1 MEQPCRST
9 TNGTIFHQQSD
20 RNNENSENSCFALF
34 ISFEKGYTEFK
45 RLQQPK
51 FMALDRRKYMREIL
65 ISTESG
71 SDLPESLVQKYQ
83 IHVVPMHVIMN
94 GESFDDGHFPIDRV
108 FDYFDETGRIPT
120 TSAVNEGEYIDF
132 FHRLQEEHPGC
143 VIYHFA
149 YSAAASSTYDHARL
163 AIDDEG
169 FQDVY
174 LIDTKSVS
182 GGCTAYISEAY
193 RLIRERGEQITDYS
207 AFADELRSISDHIE
221 CQFIPATLAYLRAG
235 GRVSN
240 ASYIAANILNLK
252 PLIEIDSTG
261 HLIATRKYRG
271 SMRKIVD
278 KFYRDFLSRY
288 DCRKDTLYLMY
299 GKGLA
304 QDVLDRMK
312 EIAIESGFRNTEYVM
327 TGCTI
332 SCHGGKGA
340 MGIAAVTV

>member
-1 MEQPCRST
+1 
-9 TNGTIFHQQSD
+9 
-20 RNNENSENSCFALF
+20 
-34 ISFEKGYTEFK
+34 
-45 RLQQPK
+45 
-51 FMALDRRKYMREIL
+51 MREIL

-71 SDLPESLVQKYQ
+71 SDLPDSLVQKYQ
-83 IHVVPMHVIMN
+83 VHVAPMHIIMN
-94 GESFDDGHFPIDRV
+94 GESLDDGCFPIDRV

-132 FHRLQEEHPGC
+132 FHKLQADHPGC

-149 YSAAASSTYDHARL
+149 YSAAASSTYDHAKL
-163 AIDDEG
+163 ALEDEG
-169 FQDVY
+169 FQDIY

-193 RLIRERGEQITDYS
+193 KLIQERRNSVSDYQ
-207 AFADELRSISDHIE
+207 ALADELQAIADHIE

-252 PLIEIDSTG
+252 PLIEIDQDG
-261 HLIATRKYRG
+261 RLIATKKYRG
-271 SMRKIVD
+271 SMRRIVD
-278 KFYRDFLSRY
+278 KFYRDFLDRY
-288 DCRKDTLYLMY
+288 DCKKDTLYLMY
-299 GKGLA
+299 GKGLS
-304 QDVLDRMK
+304 QEVLDRMM
-312 EIAIESGFRNTEYVM
+312 EIALENGFRDTQYVM

-340 MGIAAVTV
+340 MGIAAVTK

>member
-1 MEQPCRST
+1 
-9 TNGTIFHQQSD
+9 
-20 RNNENSENSCFALF
+20 
-34 ISFEKGYTEFK
+34 
-45 RLQQPK
+45 
-51 FMALDRRKYMREIL
+51 MREIL

-71 SDLPESLVQKYQ
+71 SDLPASLVQKYQ
-83 IHVVPMHVIMN
+83 VHVIPMHIIMN
-94 GESFDDGHFPIDRV
+94 GESLDDGCFPIERV
-108 FDYFDETGRIPT
+108 FDYFEETGRIPT

-132 FHRLQEEHPGC
+132 FHKLQDEHPGC

-163 AIDDEG
+163 ALEEEG

-182 GGCTAYISEAY
+182 GGCTAYIAEAY
-193 RLIRERGEQITDYS
+193 KMIQGCKDTVMDY
-207 AFADELRSISDHIE
+207 AALAEKLQALSDHIE
-221 CQFIPATLAYLRAG
+221 CQFIPATLTYLRAG

-252 PLIEIDSTG
+252 PLIEINSEG
-261 HLIATRKYRG
+261 KLIATKKYRG
-271 SMRKIVD
+271 SMRRIVD

-288 DCRKDTLYLMY
+288 DCEKDTLYLMY

-304 QDVLDRMK
+304 QEVLDRMK
-312 EIAIESGFRNTEYVM
+312 EIALENGFQNTEYVM
-327 TGCTI
+327 TGGTI

-340 MGIAAVTV
+340 MGIAAVTR

>member
-1 MEQPCRST
+1 MRQEQ
-9 TNGTIFHQQSD
+9 
-20 RNNENSENSCFALF
+20 EN
-34 ISFEKGYTEFK
+34 T
-45 RLQQPK
+45 
-51 FMALDRRKYMREIL
+51 MREIL

-71 SDLPESLVQKYQ
+71 SDLPEELIRQYQ
-83 IHVVPMHVIMN
+83 VHVIPMHVIMD

-108 FDYFDETGRIPT
+108 FDYFEETGRIPT

-132 FHRLQEEHPGC
+132 FHKLQSEHPGC

-149 YSAAASSTYDHARL
+149 YSSVASSTYDHAKL

-169 FQDVY
+169 FQDIF

-182 GGCTAYISEAY
+182 GGCTAHISEAY
-193 RLIRERGEQITDYS
+193 KRIQERKDSVTDYA
-207 AFADELRSISDHIE
+207 AFAEELQALADHIE

-252 PLIEIDSTG
+252 PLIEIDRDG
-261 HLIATRKYRG
+261 HLIATKKYRG
-271 SMRKIVD
+271 SMRKIVE
-278 KFYRDFLSRY
+278 KFYKDFLERY

-304 QDVLDRMK
+304 QEVLDRMK
-312 EIAIESGFRNTEYVM
+312 EIALEHGFQHTQYVM

-340 MGIAAVTV
+340 IGIAAVTR

>member
-1 MEQPCRST
+1 
-9 TNGTIFHQQSD
+9 
-20 RNNENSENSCFALF
+20 
-34 ISFEKGYTEFK
+34 
-45 RLQQPK
+45 
-51 FMALDRRKYMREIL
+51 MREIL

-71 SDLPESLVQKYQ
+71 SDLPASLVQKYQ
-83 IHVVPMHVIMN
+83 VHVIPMHIIMN
-94 GESFDDGHFPIDRV
+94 GESLDDGCFPIERV
-108 FDYFDETGRIPT
+108 FDYFEETGRIPT

-132 FHRLQEEHPGC
+132 FHKLQDEHPGC

-163 AIDDEG
+163 ALEEEG

-182 GGCTAYISEAY
+182 GGCTAYIAEAY
-193 RLIRERGEQITDYS
+193 KMIQGCKDTVTDY
-207 AFADELRSISDHIE
+207 AALAEKLQALSDHIE
-221 CQFIPATLAYLRAG
+221 CQFIPATLTYLRAG

-252 PLIEIDSTG
+252 PLIEINSEG
-261 HLIATRKYRG
+261 KLIATKKYRG
-271 SMRKIVD
+271 SMRRIVD

-288 DCRKDTLYLMY
+288 DCEKDTLYLMY

-304 QDVLDRMK
+304 QEVLDRMK
-312 EIAIESGFRNTEYVM
+312 EIALENGFQNTEYVM
-327 TGCTI
+327 TGGTI

-340 MGIAAVTV
+340 MGIAAVTR